1 MAANDQ
7 AASVASRAQ
16 VEQRYEFE
24 LDGSGQALRLAG
36 DANLMAV
43 GGSKGGSGFVQLLD
57 RQGRSMW
64 RYITREPI
72 RHVTIS
78 DVGGFVG
85 AGCDDSQVYFFDR
98 RGLLLWRYKCD
109 RKITGVAV
117 SRDGNVLCA
126 GSEDQGV
133 YFFDNRNT
141 PRRFVWK
148 VRLEGVVSAV
158 VMVPSGDNIL
168 AGGDDGGIYFIDARE
183 GHMAW
188 KAYAKAP
195 VTSVATSKFADI
207 VVAGAADGSVHCFD
221 LGGRLLW
228 ERLTAGGITDVTVD
242 NRGAFVGA
250 ASKDG
255 SVYLF
260 DQNGDLKWSH
270 PVGSADA
277 TVELSRN
284 GDLIFVATAEG
295 RLFCFAASGGLV
307 FDVHAPDRPVAL
319 DIGSDSETFCV
330 LDEGALRVFETRQ
343 VFKSLILSLRDQILK
358 VRERGADISKALPF
372 EKQAVSSLKNFDYR
386 GVYEAVSGCES
397 ELRAAAAKLSQD
409 SEVERTAKDGLA
421 ELRSAEA
428 QARGMGLETARV
440 KVVIDEVAKAVGAGQ
455 FPEAVAKLESAKN
468 VVGELEK
475 RQELADKA
483 KRLQE
488 EAKDAIQ
495 RAREYPGVSVDEAE
509 MQLTLAK
516 EALDARNF
524 SMATEHAALAHEMVL
539 MARRSS
545 PAAIEAEV
553 QDIRAKVQAEQVG
566 EAEAATVEG
575 GLQNAIAY
583 YAGARSWRELGESF
597 ELLDTLWTQR
607 AQAKGQAGPS
617 NRHALEAA
625 AFAYLDAGD
634 LQRAAQIAERAMDFK
649 LAAKL
654 LEGLKQ
660 PEEARRVLGKLGSEQ
675 RARRQE
681 LQEGGR
687 KLDDYIG
694 QLVGQH
700 RTQEAAAELLKF
712 ERFDEAI
719 GMLEGQSDPAS
730 VAFLIRV
737 HFHQGKFKRLLEATA
752 TAEESLLR
760 EVDRGHAELLP
771 TLGRLVAGH
780 GVVAEVLGAG
790 DEIDRAQQMEVTY
803 LEEFARRLKAGTPT
817 DRDEDAAATLFYL
830 KAGKRDEV
838 RALAKA
844 RTGPFYDWLRDAEVM
859 IERGNLKGFR
869 KMLELFSRD
878 FVARFYHMGS
888 TLPSLVPPSNAA
900 DALDETYPFNL
911 MAQVLHQYRL
921 FSDPDFIESIK
932 RKGDELLAA
941 RDFERALPFYREVQ
955 ERDPFGIVPRE
966 DVAARV
972 AGIYFAR
979 GKRDDARREVKQL
992 RVNERDVYAR
1002 IPSIQG
1008 LEEVKVKGEAQAA
1021 QAAGGGSAEGKRCPA
1036 CGELVPRV
1044 AVRCFRCGSPI
1055 R

>member
-1 MAANDQ
+1 MASKEKEAKG
-7 AASVASRAQ
+7 ASRAQ
-16 VEQRYEFE
+16 VEQRWEFPT
-24 LDGSGQALRLAG
+24 DGAGEALGLAG

-43 GGSKGGSGFVQLLD
+43 GGSKAGAGFVELVD

-126 GSEDQGV
+126 GSDDQGV

-148 VRLEGVVSAV
+148 VRLEGVVSAIE
-158 VMVPSGDNIL
+158 MVPSGDNIL
-168 AGGDDGGIYFIDARE
+168 AGADDGGIYFIDARE
-183 GHMAW
+183 GHTAW
-188 KAYAKAP
+188 KAFAKAP
-195 VTSVATSKFADI
+195 VTSVATSKFADV

-228 ERLTAGGITDVTVD
+228 ERLTAGGITDVSVD
-242 NRGAFVGA
+242 NRGAFVAA

-270 PVGSADA
+270 AVGSPDS
-277 TVELSRN
+277 TVEITRN
-284 GDLIFVATAEG
+284 GDLLFAATAEG

-330 LDEGALRVFETRQ
+330 LDGEALRVFETRQ

-358 VRERGADISKALPF
+358 VRQKGADIAKALPF
-372 EKQAVSSLKNFDYR
+372 EKQAVSSLKNFDYK
-386 GVYEAVSGCES
+386 GVYEAVAACER
-397 ELRAAAAKLSQD
+397 ELRQAAAKLSQD
-409 SEVERTAKDGLA
+409 SEVERAAKDGLA
-421 ELRSAEA
+421 SLRAAEA
-428 QARGMGLETARV
+428 QARGVGLDTARV
-440 KVVIDEVAKAVGAGQ
+440 KTAIEEVAAAVSASK
-455 FPEAVAKLESAKN
+455 FADAVEKLEASKAAL
-468 VVGELEK
+468 GDLEK

-488 EAKDAIQ
+488 EAKDAIE
-495 RAREYPGVSVDEAE
+495 RARQYPGVSVEEAE

-516 EALDARNF
+516 EALEARNF
-524 SMATEHAALAHEMVL
+524 PMATEHAALAHEMVL

-553 QDIRAKVQAEQVG
+553 QDIRAKVEADQVG

-575 GLQNAIAY
+575 GLQNAIAF
-583 YAGARSWRELGESF
+583 YAGERNWRELGESF
-597 ELLDTLWTQR
+597 ELLDTLWSQR
-607 AQAKGQAGPS
+607 AKAKGQPGTAS
-617 NRHALEAA
+617 RHALEAA

-634 LQRAAQIAERAMDFK
+634 LQRAAKIAEEAMDYK
-649 LAAKL
+649 MAAKL

-675 RARRQE
+675 RARRE
-681 LQEGGR
+681 EMQEGGR

-700 RTQEAAAELLKF
+700 RPLEAAAELLKF

-752 TAEESLLR
+752 KAEEALLR

-790 DEIDRAQQMEVTY
+790 EEIDKAHQMEVTF
-803 LEEFARRLKAGTPT
+803 LEEYARRLKAGAQT

-830 KAGKRDEV
+830 KAGRRDEV
-838 RALAKA
+838 RALAKSKRGA
-844 RTGPFYDWLRDAEVM
+844 FYDWLRDAEVM

-869 KMLELFSRD
+869 KMMELFSRD

-900 DALDETYPFNL
+900 DALDETYPFNI
-911 MAQVLHQYRL
+911 MAQVSHQYRL
-921 FSDPDFIESIK
+921 LADADFIDSIK
-932 RKGDELLAA
+932 RKGDDLLAA

-955 ERDPFGIVPRE
+955 ERDPFGVVPRE
-966 DVAARV
+966 DVAARI

-979 GKRDDARREVKQL
+979 GKRDDARREVKEMQ
-992 RVNERDVYAR
+992 VNERDVYSR
-1002 IPSIQG
+1002 IPSIKG
-1008 LEEVKVKGEAQAA
+1008 LEEVKVKGEAKAA
-1021 QAAGGGSAEGKRCPA
+1021 QAQGAGDGKRCPA